1 MIITEVKPEFVFSTL
16 KKLQSGDKLLC
27 ADYRKCELIDTYG
40 LVVGEVS
47 RRLQLPECKFFKV
60 TEE

>member
-1 MIITEVKPEFVFSTL
+1 MTITEVKPDYVFATL
-16 KKLQSGDKLLC
+16 QKLGTGEKLLC
-27 ADYRKCELIDTYG
+27 ADYKKCEMTDTYG

-47 RRLQLPECKFFKV
+47 RRLQLSECKFFKV

>member
-1 MIITEVKPEFVFSTL
+1 MTITEVKPEFVFSTL
-16 KKLQSGDKLLC
+16 QKLQSGEKLLC

-47 RRLQLPECKFFKV
+47 REGCSCQSVSFSK
-60 TEE
+60 